1 MSLAIKYESLEDA
14 RLRLKN
20 TVVLYDGEPVFIR
33 NIEPSRSE
41 KDGIFR
47 IHADALPL
55 NGPGQIH
62 NEDED
67 WDEGVAVDVGDWID
81 AAKKADLRKF
91 ISSKNFDIAPFKMGY
106 VNLKKGAV
114 FCSRVPRRQQKQGLS
129 LESYSAVGLDW
140 GAFVQSKEAVDMIK
154 GRYPTLDQA
163 KALLNKSPLVA
174 FSREFAIAKDEILED
189 MFILYYKGS
198 KVGVFLDGKVTLGK
212 KYTCLKETLLEIK
225 VNV

>member
-55 NGPGQIH
+55 NRPGQIPD
-62 NEDED
+62 EDED
-67 WDEGVAVDVGDWID
+67 EDWID

>member
-20 TVVLYDGEPVFIR
+20 TVVLYDGDPVFIR

-55 NGPGQIH
+55 NV
-62 NEDED
+62 DED
-67 WDEGVAVDVGDWID
+67 GIEVGDWIE
-81 AAKKADLRKF
+81 AAKKAGLRKF

-106 VNLKKGAV
+106 VNLRKGAV
-114 FCSRVPRRQQKQGLS
+114 FCSRLPRRQQKQGLS
-129 LESYSAVGLDW
+129 AESYSGIGLDW
-140 GAFVQSKEAVDMIK
+140 ANFVRSSEVVDMIK
-154 GRYPTLDQA
+154 GRYPTFEQA

-174 FSREFAIAKDEILED
+174 FSREFAIARDEILED
-189 MFILYYKGS
+189 MFVLYYKGS
-198 KVGVFLDGKVTLGK
+198 KVGVFLGDKVTLGK

-225 VNV
+225 VNI